1 MFWLDNLNELFNPI
15 LYPNMNMT
23 IDEKI
28 IINDGHF
35 FKTKKYKTNAKITF
49 TIVAFCILRIAP
61 NKIIVT
67 IVNLTT
73 SRFINNKDASSA
85 LPIPIP

>member
-28 IINDGHF
+28 NAIIRLILSMVKATVSG
-35 FKTKKYKTNAKITF
+35 KI
-49 TIVAFCILRIAP
+49 REW
-61 NKIIVT
+61 
-67 IVNLTT
+67 
-73 SRFINNKDASSA
+73 
-85 LPIPIP
+85 